1 MRKMIVMLMIM
12 MDRKVVGVVVVVGL
26 VRVVLGEIQMINH
39 TDPTSRDDQLP
50 LHHPAP
56 IVLKVA
62 TLVVRT
68 ITTEVMIQ
76 MVCQMYSR
84 VMIQMGSIMLL
95 VDVPSL
101 LLLLKD
107 HVVVDL
113 VLAVDQD
120 IQIKART
127 VMKIKD
133 HTTPKIH
140 VPNKKMIIPTNKVL
154 KVKVRRMDH
163 TIHKTHVLLVV
174 VVNHVALKVQ
184 DTPEVVI
191 MNKHST
197 LGRRRKDRTSLVRHI
212 PPLNPVRKHP
222 KPYQKL
228 KLVIT
233 NVPCG
238 GITSPDV

>member
-127 VMKIKD
+127 VMKKKD
-133 HTTPKIH
+133 HTIRRIH
-140 VPNKKMIIPTNKVL
+140 VPNKMIIPTNKVL

-163 TIHKTHVLLVV
+163 TIHETHVLLVV
-174 VVNHVALKVQ
+174 VVNHVAHRVQ

-197 LGRRRKDRTSLVRHI
+197 LGRRRKDPTSLARHI
-212 PPLNPVRKHP
+212 PPPNPVRKHP
-222 KPYQKL
+222 THYQKL